1 MQMRRLGRSS
11 QMLTR
16 LIIALLL
23 LALPVSARQPKPA
36 PKQPVAATP
45 AQAMAPQRTVEQD
58 LQLRQWIADIME
70 TADKSTARAD
80 AADKHADAAE
90 QEAKASR
97 DQTAIAIV
105 KQQEVESRLTEIQR
119 QFDSLQAQVTKLEDQ
134 HKKDVAQLKRFGKLV
149 GIIAA
154 IAATFA
160 ALYVFEMTKTGGAIA
175 LMFTITNPI
184 HYGLP
189 LLVWGIVFAAVEVY
203 LRYVF

>member
-1 MQMRRLGRSS
+1 MQKAAVTTL
-11 QMLTR
+11 
-16 LIIALLL
+16 ALLL
-23 LALPVSARQPKPA
+23 LAMPVLARQPRPV
-36 PKQPVAATP
+36 PKATP
-45 AQAMAPQRTVEQD
+45 APATAQPLAAPVIAPAPAVPGVLARQRTAQED
-58 LQLRQWIADIME
+58 AELRQWIEGIMT
-70 TADKSTARAD
+70 TAQD
-80 AADKHADAAE
+80 AEKRSDQAE
-90 QEAKASR
+90 AEAKASR
-97 DQTAIAIV
+97 DQGAIAV
-105 KQQEVESRLTEIQR
+105 SRLMQADAQLTEIQR
-119 QFDSLQAQVTKLEDQ
+119 QYDALQKRVADLEEQ

-189 LLVWGIVFAAVEVY
+189 LLVWGIVFTAVEVY